1 MRQSKWISSFAI
13 GLLLTVIVVLKASA
27 QATSTPEERTRWV
40 EITHK
45 LETNPLDE
53 SVNKEG
59 DWALK
64 RLMDVHDI
72 HIPLCATLLGEFN
85 DSKHKYGNEVT
96 RQYML
101 ASGAF
106 LIENPAKAS
115 DSNAM
120 NVAAVKSVLKV
131 YNGILQQKSD
141 AQSKLLDDLL
151 KKQSQGKLEDALRKQ
166 CK

>member
-1 MRQSKWISSFAI
+1 
-13 GLLLTVIVVLKASA
+13 
-27 QATSTPEERTRWV
+27 
-40 EITHK
+40 
-45 LETNPLDE
+45 LDE
-53 SVNKEG
+53 SVNKEE

-64 RLMDVHDI
+64 RLMYVHDI

-85 DSKHKYGNEVT
+85 DSKYKYGNEVT

-101 ASGAF
+101 VSGAF

-120 NVAAVKSVLKV
+120 NVAGVKSVLKV

-141 AQSKLLDDLL
+141 AQSKVLDDLL
-151 KKQSQGKLEDALRKQ
+151 NKQSQGKLEDVLRKQ